1 MLIKT
6 TLDALLPFYKIHFST
21 SDLFSIF
28 ILKSVC
34 QFWRNIIFEAIS
46 AFSAINVFSQ
56 QSKVLIN
63 SRPFKIPNNLKV
75 YKPLYKR
82 ERFKGAFS
90 FWKLM
95 PLLLSRWCSQTL
107 QKFHQRE
114 NYIKI
119 ILQTQTILTP
129 HLRILYFHL
138 TTSYIRQMKVIC
150 DVVQRMQ
157 ISQFSANFTIFI
169 RCHNV
174 LAKLHSFTKFQ
185 DINVKYKRVK
195 SCQYRFLIK
204 YEHFNHFEHFS
215 LDQLLLQ
222 EECVVSAA
230 SRNALCWH
238 TRQWKKSNLFS
249 CFRERGAE
257 LLAFVGMMIAKKE
270 CIGMKTNR
278 WITSWH
284 VVWFLISRWQPT
296 VFWPMGDD
304 DFLRW
309 TSGVFFC
316 TRESISWAESICPLP
331 PPPLSRYGWS
341 MKTRKP

>member
-1 MLIKT
+1 MKADGLLRIHTDKRIFFGTKIFDRKEIEELLLPHHALSTMFVTVRVYICSYSCTLLKSQTWFPSIEINCSVCCSFSITLKYFYSLMLIKT

-34 QFWRNIIFEAIS
+34 QFWRNILFEAIS

-63 SRPFKIPNNLKV
+63 SRPFKIPNNLEV
-75 YKPLYKR
+75 YKPLYKK

-138 TTSYIRQMKVIC
+138 TTSYIRQLKVIC
-150 DVVQRMQ
+150 DVCKECRFHNFQP
-157 ISQFSANFTIFI
+157 ISQFSSDFTMCWPNSTVSPNFRI
-169 RCHNV
+169 
-174 LAKLHSFTKFQ
+174 
-185 DINVKYKRVK
+185 
-195 SCQYRFLIK
+195 
-204 YEHFNHFEHFS
+204 
-215 LDQLLLQ
+215 
-222 EECVVSAA
+222 
-230 SRNALCWH
+230 
-238 TRQWKKSNLFS
+238 
-249 CFRERGAE
+249 
-257 LLAFVGMMIAKKE
+257 
-270 CIGMKTNR
+270 
-278 WITSWH
+278 
-284 VVWFLISRWQPT
+284 
-296 VFWPMGDD
+296 
-304 DFLRW
+304 
-309 TSGVFFC
+309 
-316 TRESISWAESICPLP
+316 
-331 PPPLSRYGWS
+331 
-341 MKTRKP
+341 